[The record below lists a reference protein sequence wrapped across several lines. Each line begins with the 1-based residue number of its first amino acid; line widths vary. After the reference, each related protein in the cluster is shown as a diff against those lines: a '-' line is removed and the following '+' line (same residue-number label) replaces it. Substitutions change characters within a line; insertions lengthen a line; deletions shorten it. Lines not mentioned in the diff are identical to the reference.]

1 MPSSG
6 STVAAQSGRLRL
18 LVINVAGASVVR
30 NDFSDPQRRKRR
42 CDRQAATIKG
52 DVGQYI
58 KEGNN
63 VTSAKQLKTA
73 IESGKG
79 TIGVN
84 ASFVVVKTPNIPSIK
99 WYGISLLNNFEY
111 EESGIRVRRAFDGV
125 QVN

>member
-1 MPSSG
+1 ML
-6 STVAAQSGRLRL
+6 AAQSGRLLL

-30 NDFSDPQRRKRR
+30 NDFSDPQGRERG

-52 DVGQYI
+52 DVGRYI

-84 ASFVVVKTPNIPSIK
+84 ASFVVVKRPNIPSILK
-99 WYGISLLNNFEY
+99 MVWH
-111 EESGIRVRRAFDGV
+111 
-125 QVN
+125 